1 MHKKFSIKNIE
12 TILDLTNDAISVA
25 DEKGN
30 TILVNA
36 AYTKITGLPKEAVIN
51 KPVTVDIAEGESM
64 HIKVLKTGKAVR
76 NVHMKVGPAGKE
88 VIVNVEPIY
97 IDGKLAA
104 EGHRVDW
111 VDLANALDAEIT
123 YETAKE
129 NEFNEWDVPAT
140 VPTD

>member
-1 MHKKFSIKNIE
+1 MHRKFTIKNIE

-76 NVHMKVGPAGKE
+76 NVHMKVGPARKE

-97 IDGKLAA
+97 IDGKLKGSVRGFIAGQRNLSVSYRA
-104 EGHRVDW
+104 YSSSLEVEDF
-111 VDLANALDAEIT
+111 LKL
-123 YETAKE
+123 
-129 NEFNEWDVPAT
+129 
-140 VPTD
+140 